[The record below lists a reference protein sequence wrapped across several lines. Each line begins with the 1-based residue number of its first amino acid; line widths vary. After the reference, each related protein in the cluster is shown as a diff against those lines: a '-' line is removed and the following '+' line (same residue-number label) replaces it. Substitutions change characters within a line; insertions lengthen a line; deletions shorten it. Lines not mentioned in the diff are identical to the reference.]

1 MLKLLFFLNELQ
13 SFLNFFL
20 HFLSFVLGV
29 LHVYLLH
36 VIFESLFKCFFLGL
50 FLRYEIIYKL
60 LRRSQSFF
68 VIIMNIFHVIVLA
81 EILARGCN
89 RTFLKYNPTKSWKSI
104 WKVMRHLR
112 SSNISWCQTLIFILK
127 RVIWISSA
135 LNIKRFLKN
144 IHSPSY
150 KHLIISYCFLFLC
163 YNLLTD
169 IAIIRIHQWVMP
181 ISFFWNLN
189 LNII

>member
-1 MLKLLFFLNELQ
+1 MLSPLFFIFKFAVWVWSREAFAIDWRFFCYDRIIWFEWWNVMLKLLFLLNELQ

-29 LHVYLLH
+29 LQVYLLH

-50 FLRYEIIYKL
+50 FLRYEIINKL

-89 RTFLKYNPTKSWKSI
+89 RTFLKSNSTKSWKSI

-112 SSNISWCQTLIFILK
+112 SSNISW
-127 RVIWISSA
+127 S
-135 LNIKRFLKN
+135 
-144 IHSPSY
+144 
-150 KHLIISYCFLFLC
+150 
-163 YNLLTD
+163 
-169 IAIIRIHQWVMP
+169 
-181 ISFFWNLN
+181 
-189 LNII
+189 